1 MFKLDIVKPTGM
13 YNQMEVEALTLPSTD
28 GQVTILPNHMPAV
41 IALDFGIGKIKTY
54 DGSKRY
60 AISNGMF
67 TFEDNKGMLFLDSIE
82 AEDEIDFMRAR
93 AAKERAEARIR
104 KEESREELLRGEFA
118 LKRSLIRLSLEKW
131 LISLKKWVQLELLP
145 LVLSQLF

>member
-1 MFKLDIVKPTGM
+1 MFKLDIVKPTGK
-13 YNQMEVEALTLPSTD
+13 YNQMEVEALTLPSMD
-28 GQVTILPNHMPAV
+28 GQITILPNHMPTV

-54 DGSKRY
+54 DGAKRY
-60 AISNGMF
+60 AISDGMF

-104 KEESREELLRGEFA
+104 KEESREELLRGELA
-118 LKRSLIRLSLEKW
+118 LKRSLVRLSLEK
-131 LISLKKWVQLELLP
+131 
-145 LVLSQLF
+145 